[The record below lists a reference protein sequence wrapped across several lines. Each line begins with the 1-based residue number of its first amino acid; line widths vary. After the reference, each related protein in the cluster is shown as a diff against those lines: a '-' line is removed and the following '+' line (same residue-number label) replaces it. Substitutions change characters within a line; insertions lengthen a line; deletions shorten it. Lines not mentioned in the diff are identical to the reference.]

1 MTAAPLPGDEDERL
15 AELASFGI
23 LDTASE
29 AAYDEIVDLAAE
41 LCGTSMAALSLVDAD
56 RQWWKARVGLGATGT
71 PREIAFCSHAILGD
85 DVFEVPDATADARF
99 ADNPLVT
106 GDPGIGFYAGA
117 PLVTQQ
123 GHRVGTLCVIDTEAR
138 VLDGPERRALEVL
151 AKAAVARMEQDRDLK
166 AMAALAVDARRSQ
179 TELAESTKLLR
190 ALSDVQ
196 SSFLL
201 SGDPVTAF
209 DQVLVTVLEVTGSEY
224 GFIGEILHDEGGAPY
239 LKTHAITD
247 IAWDEATRRLYDENI
262 EAGLEFHNL
271 DTLFGACLRTLE
283 PVMANEPASDPRA
296 GGLPPGH
303 PPLRAFLGVPFR
315 TGAFVT
321 GMIGV
326 ANRDGGYDPALV
338 EWLEPILDTCGSL
351 LGHYKAEVLRLAA
364 EAALRDSETRLQ
376 TTMSRL
382 WTVIHN
388 QQAGLLVEDEEGQV
402 ILANDELCRIFGHD
416 ESCDSLIGA
425 GGTEIAHRMAPRFA
439 DPGRFASGLRQCRA
453 QGTPV
458 LGEELVLADGRVV
471 ERDAIPIAGERGGLG
486 IMWQYR
492 DITERHRDAQQ
503 LQERGRALTAANAEL
518 SRAVRLKDE
527 FLAAMSH
534 ELRTPLN
541 AVIGMGEALN
551 AGAFGTLAPEQ
562 SEAIAIIEDS
572 GRHLLELIGDI
583 LDLSKYEAGHLVL
596 QVDQV
601 DLGLLCTRA
610 LRLVTETAQ
619 RKGVTV
625 RADIEDGLGP
635 LWADPLRL
643 RQILVNLLDNAVKFT
658 PSGGSVALDV
668 TGEHGGSV
676 IRFTVADTGI
686 GIGRDDLERV
696 FEPFIQ
702 VDSSLSRQ
710 HDGTGLG
717 LALVQRLADLH
728 GGSVAVRIPQ
738 GLEGPASTGPEH
750 PVHRDRPERLAGA
763 DRPLALVADD
773 HEVNLTILS
782 RYLEANGWRVIA
794 AHDGN
799 DALERV
805 RADRP
810 DVVLMDIQ
818 MPNMDGLAALR
829 SIRADPE
836 IAATPVIAVTALAMP
851 GDRERCIDAGADD
864 YLAKPVHLGE
874 LLSVVDQII
883 EDHPTRAPGSPT

>member
-1 MTAAPLPGDEDERL
+1 MTGAPLPRDEDERL

-23 LDTASE
+23 LDTAAE
-29 AAYDEIVDLAAE
+29 AAYDEIVELAAE

-56 RQWWKARVGLGATGT
+56 RQWWKARVGLDATGT

-85 DVFEVPDATADARF
+85 DVFVVPDATSDPRF
-99 ADNPLVT
+99 ADNPLVV
-106 GDPGIGFYAGA
+106 GDPGIEFYAGA
-117 PLVTQQ
+117 PLMTQH
-123 GHRVGTLCVIDTEAR
+123 GHRVGTLCVLDTEAR
-138 VLDGPERRALEVL
+138 VLDQPKRRALEVL

-179 TELAESTKLLR
+179 VELADSTKLLR
-190 ALSDVQ
+190 ALSEVQ

-224 GFIGEILHDEGGAPY
+224 GFIGEIRHDDDGAPY

-247 IAWDEATRRLYDENI
+247 ISWDEATRRFYEENV

-283 PVMANEPASDPRA
+283 PVMANEPAADPRA

-303 PPLRAFLGVPFR
+303 LPLRAFLGVPFR
-315 TGAFVT
+315 TGAVVT

-376 TTMSRL
+376 
-382 WTVIHN
+382 
-388 QQAGLLVEDEEGQV
+388 
-402 ILANDELCRIFGHD
+402 
-416 ESCDSLIGA
+416 
-425 GGTEIAHRMAPRFA
+425 
-439 DPGRFASGLRQCRA
+439 
-453 QGTPV
+453 
-458 LGEELVLADGRVV
+458 
-471 ERDAIPIAGERGGLG
+471 
-486 IMWQYR
+486 
-492 DITERHRDAQQ
+492 
-503 LQERGRALTAANAEL
+503 ERGRALTAANAEL
-518 SRAVRLKDE
+518 SRAARLKDE

-551 AGAFGTLAPEQ
+551 AGAFGDLAPDQ

-572 GRHLLELIGDI
+572 GRHLLELISDI
-583 LDLSKYEAGHLVL
+583 LDLSKYEAGHLEL
-596 QVDQV
+596 QVDEV
-601 DLGLLCTRA
+601 DLDSLFTRA
-610 LRLVTETAQ
+610 LRLVRETAH
-619 RKGVTV
+619 RKGVAL

-658 PSGGSVALDV
+658 PAGGSVTLDV
-668 TGEHGGSV
+668 AGEHGGSA
-676 IRFTVADTGI
+676 IRFSVADTGI
-686 GIGRDDLERV
+686 GIGIGPDDLERV

-710 HDGTGLG
+710 HAGTGLG
-717 LALVQRLADLH
+717 LALVQRLTDLH
-728 GGSVAVRIPQ
+728 GGSVECRSTPGSGSTFVVRIPQ
-738 GLEGPASTGPEH
+738 GLPGPATTAAED
-750 PVHRDRPERLAGA
+750 PVRRDRPEHPDHA

-773 HEVNLTILS
+773 HEVNLTILT
-782 RYLEANGWRVIA
+782 RYLEANGWRVVTA
-794 AHDGN
+794 RDGH
-799 DALERV
+799 DALERL
-805 RADRP
+805 RAEPP

-818 MPNMDGLAALR
+818 MPNMNGLTAIRA
-829 SIRADPE
+829 IRADPE
-836 IAATPVIAVTALAMP
+836 IAETPVIAVTALAMP

-864 YLAKPVHLGE
+864 YLAKPVHLGA
-874 LLSVVDQII
+874 LLVAVERII
-883 EDHPTRAPGSPT
+883 EGRSVRPPAPPT